1 MALTRSCCAAWH
13 SLAGPDTAQML
24 HHAGMVRV
32 FTHSCDGY
40 VAWGAPVS
48 YRGNVH
54 KDRARCRDTRAA
66 AKVFDIT
73 TQITDSTINIQ
84 SDTAPQYQR
93 LAARRPHDVLH
104 GIADVGTGTTG
115 NGCRRCGRFLSMGE
129 PIPQVLCTHSEP
141 AASWLQRAPAPWH
154 LCFTEAWG
162 VFRWR
167 GALPLFFATM
177 EWIQFFQYDV
187 RCRGIALWRVQP
199 SCGGQP
205 GGDSYTTCCLP

>member
-66 AKVFDIT
+66 AKLFDIT
-73 TQITDSTINIQ
+73 TQTTDSTNNTQ
-84 SDTAPQYQR
+84 SHSVPHPYHR
-93 LAARRPHDVLH
+93 LAARRPRDVLH

-129 PIPQVLCTHSEP
+129 PIPQVLYTGSLP
-141 AASWLQRAPAPWH
+141 RAGFSVHPRPGT
-154 LCFTEAWG
+154 CVSRKRG
-162 VFRWR
+162 VCSD
-167 GALPLFFATM
+167 GA
-177 EWIQFFQYDV
+177 V
-187 RCRGIALWRVQP
+187 RCRY
-199 SCGGQP
+199 S
-205 GGDSYTTCCLP
+205 SLPWNGSSSSSTMYAAVV